1 MIIQMYKRKPML
13 KSGLL
18 SLGLSA
24 SMMSAA
30 FFPLMNGCSKPKA
43 SAEKAAAASSNDP
56 LEVTVAPALAAQL
69 KIGEPQIRDVA
80 SSLQVAARIETDA
93 SQIARVGSPVSG
105 RIIKLLALEGQYVRK
120 GSALAT
126 LHSTDLSDT
135 QFAFVK
141 AFSQQELAEQAT
153 NRAEQLVKAD
163 VIGTAELERRRA
175 ELLQA
180 STEASA
186 FRTQLRGLGMT
197 DAAIRKLETTR
208 QLNADYPIVTSI
220 SGTVLERK
228 VTLGQI
234 VQPAE
239 VAFMVA
245 DLSNVWLIA
254 DVPEESAGKLH
265 KGMHVVVKIPSLPDE
280 KVEGELSYVSPV
292 VDPATRTIPVRM
304 DLPNPRGNF
313 KPAML
318 ASMTFID
325 RSERRTTIP
334 ATAIVREDNKDHV
347 FVQLSAGKFKLR
359 EVTLDGESNDDR
371 VLESGINP
379 DEKIVLDGAFH
390 LNNQRKQNAIKGGE

>member
-1 MIIQMYKRKPML
+1 MIQMQCRKSARL
-13 KSGLL
+13 AQLCL
-18 SLGLSA
+18 SCFCASIILVGLSA
-24 SMMSAA
+24 MT
-30 FFPLMNGCSKPKA
+30 GCGKSKA
-43 SAEKAAAASSNDP
+43 SAERVAAKSPSDP
-56 LEVTVAPALAAQL
+56 SEVTIDPALASQL
-69 KIGEPQIRDVA
+69 KIGEPEVHDVA
-80 SSLQVAARIETDA
+80 NSLKVAARIETDG
-93 SQIARVGSPVSG
+93 SRIARVGSPVAG
-105 RIIKLLALEGQYVRK
+105 RIIKLVVLEGQYVRQ
-120 GSALAT
+120 GAVLAT

-135 QFAFVK
+135 QFAFIK
-141 AFSQQELAEQAT
+141 AYSQQALAQQAT

-180 STEASA
+180 GTEASA

-197 DAAIRKLETTR
+197 DAAIKTLETTR
-208 QLNADYPIVTSI
+208 QLNADYPVLSSI

-239 VAFMVA
+239 IAFMVA
-245 DLSNVWLIA
+245 DLSNVWLVA

-265 KGMHVVVKIPSLPDE
+265 KGMHVVVSVPSLPEE

-304 DLPNPRGNF
+304 DLANPRGIF

-325 RSERRTTIP
+325 HSERRTVVP
-334 ATAIVREDNKDHV
+334 STAIVRENNKDHV
-347 FVQLSAGKFKLR
+347 FVELSPGKFKLR

-371 VLESGINP
+371 ILESGINP
-379 DEKIVLDGAFH
+379 GEKIVLDGAFH
-390 LNNQRKQNAIKGGE
+390 LNNQRKQNAIKGSE